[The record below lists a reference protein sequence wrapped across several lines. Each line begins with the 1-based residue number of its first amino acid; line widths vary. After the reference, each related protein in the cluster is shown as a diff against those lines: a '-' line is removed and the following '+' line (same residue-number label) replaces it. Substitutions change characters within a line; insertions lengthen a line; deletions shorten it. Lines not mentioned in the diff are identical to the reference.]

1 MNRRLFKIITSCVF
15 ILNLLAVI
23 FMIVS
28 VFIANVIVSY
38 MGNFQLILLIS
49 IIALDIVYIVCASIF
64 KMLGRKK

>member
-28 VFIANVIVSY
+28 VFIANTIVSY

-49 IIALDIVYIVCASIF
+49 IIVLDIVYIVCASIL